1 MVKIE
6 LEVKGEGEGEVEL
19 EIEEVEEVVKTEEI
33 EYIEEGLLQELK
45 EEVEDVKV
53 DGDLAE
59 VLQQLKEEADN
70 LNKKAIEAIANR
82 RLFTVKVDYFSKLA
96 EELTE
101 EAFNAEFMSYRLHSI
116 HRKAPLIT
124 LYLECKE
131 LHSKKLNKDEL

>member
-33 EYIEEGLLQELK
+33 EYIEEELK

-70 LNKKAIEAIANR
+70 LNKKAIEAIAGR

-101 EAFNAEFMSYRLHSI
+101 EAFNAEFMSYRLHNI